1 MVMGFGGDFWADL
14 DLKAHADDA
23 VGMRKHREEPII
35 VATPSTETQACGGEG
50 EAGDEE
56 EIDLG

>member
-1 MVMGFGGDFWADL
+1 MGFGGDFWADL

-23 VGMRKHREEPII
+23 VGMREHRE
-35 VATPSTETQACGGEG
+35 EG

>member
-1 MVMGFGGDFWADL
+1 L

-23 VGMRKHREEPII
+23 VGMREHREEPII
-35 VATPSTETQACGGEG
+35 VAAPSTETQSCGGEG
-50 EAGDEE
+50 ETGDEE